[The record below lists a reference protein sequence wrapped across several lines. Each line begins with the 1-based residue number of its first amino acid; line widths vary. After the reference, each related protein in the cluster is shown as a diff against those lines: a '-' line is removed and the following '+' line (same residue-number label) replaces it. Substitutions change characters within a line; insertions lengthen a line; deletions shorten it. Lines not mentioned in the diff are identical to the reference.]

1 MKTKFSHRLL
11 CALSKVHYLSL
22 DIEGGEMAVLRTIP
36 WHNVDIWLLSVEVAL
51 LSCEAWALIT
61 IWNLFSV
68 DQKNIRKCE
77 HSTIKLQINHFCSF
91 SRQTTALRS
100 APISGGAGGNRNPQ
114 GTIFMFRSPW
124 QNLDKSWWNS
134 WRAKDTDGLEQQVFS
149 SASAPVVVVVRLTLL
164 LSVLCGGAT
173 LVFKLSFP
181 YFRLFL
187 HIFLVHAGIDD
198 LFCRPDKVSV
208 PESLV

>member
-1 MKTKFSHRLL
+1 MKTKLSHRLL

-22 DIEGGEMAVLRTIP
+22 DIEGGEMGVLRTIP
-36 WHNVDIWLLSVEVAL
+36 WHKVDIWLLSVEVAL

-61 IWNLFSV
+61 IWNLFNV

-114 GTIFMFRSPW
+114 GTIFMFRSP
-124 QNLDKSWWNS
+124 
-134 WRAKDTDGLEQQVFS
+134 
-149 SASAPVVVVVRLTLL
+149 
-164 LSVLCGGAT
+164 
-173 LVFKLSFP
+173 
-181 YFRLFL
+181 
-187 HIFLVHAGIDD
+187 
-198 LFCRPDKVSV
+198 
-208 PESLV
+208 